1 MGAGLVEVQW
11 ADRAGLV
18 DPVKAQWVD
27 REDPVEVQW
36 EDPVK
41 VQWEDPVAQVKV
53 QWVDPVDQVEV
64 PWVDRVDLVVALW
77 AVFGT
82 TLVEEI
88 NSSRVLDHADII
100 RPLANPHA
108 MIERSI

>member
-53 QWVDPVDQVEV
+53 QWVDPVDLVEV
-64 PWVDRVDLVVALW
+64 PW